1 MSGENTENPQDSGED
16 ATTDAP
22 VSGGEPPTPPPASAS
37 PTAPGVEPFA
47 VPAPETVAIPDAEAA
62 IENFEVPPP
71 PTFGAVPPPPGP
83 EPVIPEPVIPPAPSE
98 NATADTADAPA
109 LRKRSTWAPDDKWTS
124 ASAHKQEVVPPTA
137 AQKAESRAAASRA
150 ATARDEA
157 SRNYVSPA
165 AGGTDGNSYRG
176 WTVTIFGLLAVL
188 LIGAIVLIAFLVN
201 NAPLALPSPAHTTVA
216 QVAAFYLALPI

>member
-1 MSGENTENPQDSGED
+1 MTGENTENPQDSRED

-22 VSGGEPPTPPPASAS
+22 ASGGEPVAPPAAAAPPAAS
-37 PTAPGVEPFA
+37 GVEPFA

-71 PTFGAVPPPPGP
+71 PTFGAAPPTPS
-83 EPVIPEPVIPPAPSE
+83 PEPVIPPTPSE
-98 NATADTADAPA
+98 RAAADAPDTPA
-109 LRKRSTWAPDDKWTS
+109 LRKRSTWAPDDTWTS

-165 AGGTDGNSYRG
+165 AGGTEGQSYRA
-176 WTVTIFGLLAVL
+176 WTVAIFAGLAVL
-188 LIGAIVLIAFLVN
+188 LVGAIVLIGILVG
-201 NAPLALPSPAHTTVA
+201 NAPSAQSSSDVTSVALSTAS
-216 QVAAFYLALPI
+216 FFSLPL

>member
-1 MSGENTENPQDSGED
+1 MSGENTEDPQNPGED

-22 VSGGEPPTPPPASAS
+22 VAGGQGVAVPPPA
-37 PTAPGVEPFA
+37 APGVKPFA

-62 IENFEVPPP
+62 IEGFEVPPP
-71 PTFGAVPPPPGP
+71 PKFGAAPPAPSA
-83 EPVIPEPVIPPAPSE
+83 EPVIPPAPPE
-98 NATADTADAPA
+98 NADAATGEPA
-109 LRKRSTWAPDDKWTS
+109 LRKRNTWAPNDTWTS

-165 AGGTDGNSYRG
+165 AGGTEGTSYRG
-176 WTVTIFGLLAVL
+176 WTVTIFAALAVL
-188 LIGAIVLIAFLVN
+188 LIGAVVLIGFLVG
-201 NAPLALPSPAHTTVA
+201 NAPWASATSDASTLALSTASFFSPAV
-216 QVAAFYLALPI
+216 